1 VAAMTASQSA
11 SETSK
16 PGAAEHR
23 DRTDILTA
31 RQIECLSW
39 VQEGKTAWE
48 IGQIMGISART
59 VESYLAI
66 AYGKLRVRTRV
77 QAVIRARALGL
88 L

>member
-1 VAAMTASQSA
+1 MASSQSA
-11 SETSK
+11 SDTSRTSA
-16 PGAAEHR
+16 GRAR
-23 DRTDILTA
+23 DLGDTLTA
-31 RQIECLSW
+31 RQIECLRW
-39 VQEGKTAWE
+39 AQEGKTAGE
-48 IGQIMGISART
+48 IGRIMGISPRT

>member
-1 VAAMTASQSA
+1 MAPSDVAPQSSA
-11 SETSK
+11 PKARGS
-16 PGAAEHR
+16 AAPA
-23 DRTDILTA
+23 DTLTA

-48 IGQIMGISART
+48 IGQIIGISQRT
-59 VESYLAI
+59 VESYLAL
-66 AYGKLRVRTRV
+66 AYERLRVRTRV

>member
-1 VAAMTASQSA
+1 MASSQS
-11 SETSK
+11 TSVTSND
-16 PGAAEHR
+16 GSSGGE
-23 DRTDILTA
+23 DLTDALTP
-31 RQIECLSW
+31 RQIECLTW

-48 IGQIMGISART
+48 TGQIMGISQRT